1 MIVKVCDVTKSL
13 GGRDVLSHA
22 SLHMSSGE
30 VTGLWGINGSG
41 KTTLMR
47 AICGFIRPN
56 DGHVEIDGKVI
67 GRDMEFPPSVG
78 VLIEHPAF
86 VEDKSALWNLF
97 QLARV
102 SGRATRDDA
111 ARSLRR
117 VGLDPQDT
125 RPVRKYSLGMRQRA
139 GIALAIMEAP
149 DLIILDEPSNGLDE
163 GGTETL
169 CEIVREER
177 ARGAALL
184 VSCHD
189 RALLE
194 RLSDRIYRIA
204 DGVVTE
210 EEAHD
215 A

>member
-1 MIVKVCDVTKSL
+1 MIVKVCDVTKSI
-13 GGRDVLSHA
+13 GGRDVLKHA
-22 SLHMSSGE
+22 SLRMGSGE

-41 KTTLMR
+41 KTMLMR
-47 AICGFIRPN
+47 AICGLIRPS

-78 VLIEHPAF
+78 ALIEHPAF

-111 ARSLRR
+111 ARSLMR

-163 GGTETL
+163 RGTETL
-169 CEIVREER
+169 CEIVLEER

-194 RLSDRIYRIA
+194 RLSDTIYQIA
-204 DGVVTE
+204 DGVVSG
-210 EEAHD
+210 EEACD

>member
-1 MIVKVCDVTKSL
+1 MIVKVCDVTKSI

-22 SLHMSSGE
+22 SLYMRSGE

-41 KTTLMR
+41 KTMLMR

-56 DGHVEIDGKVI
+56 EGHVEIDGKVI
-67 GRDMEFPPSVG
+67 GREMEFPPSVG
-78 VLIEHPAF
+78 ALIESPAF

-97 QLARV
+97 QLALV

-149 DLIILDEPSNGLDE
+149 DLIVLDEPSNGLDE
-163 GGTETL
+163 RGTETL
-169 CEIVREER
+169 CEIVLEER

-204 DGVVTE
+204 DGVVSD
-210 EEAHD
+210 EEACD